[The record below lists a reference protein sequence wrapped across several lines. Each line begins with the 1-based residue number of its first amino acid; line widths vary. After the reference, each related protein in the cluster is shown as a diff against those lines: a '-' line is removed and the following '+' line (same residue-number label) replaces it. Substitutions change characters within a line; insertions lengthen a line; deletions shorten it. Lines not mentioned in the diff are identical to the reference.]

1 MMQHQTEVNDLV
13 NNMNQCHLDEKKTNL
28 KPKPSMGRSKNRD
41 PRPKKVNPHLILK
54 KRAASVTIYAGLNC
68 F

>member
-1 MMQHQTEVNDLV
+1 MMQQTEVNDLAYH
-13 NNMNQCHLDEKKTNL
+13 MNQCHLDDNKTNL

-41 PRPKKVNPHLILK
+41 PQPKKVNRNLILK
-54 KRAASVTIYAGLNC
+54 KRAASVTIIVGLNC